1 MTDPPGEVQR
11 VHCDGLLEVM
21 EVAVVAPV
29 VVEEEEVEV
38 EEEEE
43 VGDICVPAPWSGG
56 VVRYCH
62 CDHTLLSVTPTARDP
77 N

>member
-1 MTDPPGEVQR
+1 M
-11 VHCDGLLEVM
+11 
-21 EVAVVAPV
+21 
-29 VVEEEEVEV
+29 EEELEEV
-38 EEEEE
+38 E

-77 N
+77 YQYLS

>member
-29 VVEEEEVEV
+29 VVEEEE
-38 EEEEE
+38 EEE
-43 VGDICVPAPWSGG
+43 VVVVGG
-56 VVRYCH
+56 V
-62 CDHTLLSVTPTARDP
+62 
-77 N
+77 